1 MMKFLTTTNSR
12 DHSLSGVL
20 LSKYIIKIMLS
31 SVPGSSLRRNSRYF
45 TIAPSLTQ
53 SLFILLS
60 FEVCSL
66 LQLSSRA
73 FSSFAT
79 SWCVVFGRHLSVNK
93 NIRVFPW
100 NQLEICIT
108 KKRKSAF
115 KTRNN
120 KHKYVCNCERYIW
133 GWRRNK
139 GKWVRNKLYPI
150 YRG

>member
-1 MMKFLTTTNSR
+1 MKFLTTTNSR

-79 SWCVVFGRHLSVNK
+79 SWCVVFGWHLSVYK
-93 NIRVFPW
+93 NIRVFYHFGE
-100 NQLEICIT
+100 NARLDQSFEAISQNFFAQLRTFGNE
-108 KKRKSAF
+108 F
-115 KTRNN
+115 VN
-120 KHKYVCNCERYIW
+120 
-133 GWRRNK
+133 G
-139 GKWVRNKLYPI
+139 
-150 YRG
+150 